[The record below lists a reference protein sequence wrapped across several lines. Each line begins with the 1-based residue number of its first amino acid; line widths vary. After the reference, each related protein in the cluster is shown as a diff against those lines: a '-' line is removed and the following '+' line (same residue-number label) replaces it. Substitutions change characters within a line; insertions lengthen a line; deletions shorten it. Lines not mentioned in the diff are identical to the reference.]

1 MIISSKDLEKVCN
14 YVESTNPSLPQCVMN
29 FIDFEE
35 STTEEYQREIK
46 RKNRELAIDAIV
58 DGKVEEFKNRESFL
72 NPLDNESYMMT
83 ITPKLNSINVQGKT
97 YLDLFDIYNDVMMT
111 LESLTSKSMNTPSC
125 LKKSRY
131 IPQNLNVS
139 IQKDPNLTD
148 YENESS
154 TSRKVITRLMM
165 TSNLISSTG
174 RTGPA
179 NTIIVGLDAYKYLLM
194 SNGMMM
200 SDIKDGVVDGNINGM
215 NVIPSPYIKS
225 NKIIM
230 MRNAQKTENGLNV
243 INCPNDMRYFLKET
257 PNWDK
262 IINWFEII

>member
-1 MIISSKDLEKVCN
+1 MIISVKDLEKICN
-14 YVESTNPSLPQCVMN
+14 YVESTKPSLPQCVMN
-29 FIDFEE
+29 FIDYVED
-35 STTEEYQREIK
+35 SNEEYKRELK

-111 LESLTSKSMNTPSC
+111 LESLTSKSMN
-125 LKKSRY
+125 

-179 NTIIVGLDAYKYLLM
+179 NTIIVGLDAYKYLM
-194 SNGMMM
+194 ISNGMMM
-200 SDIKDGVVDGNINGM
+200 TNNDGVVTGNINGM
-215 NVIPSPYIKS
+215 NVIPGPYIKS

-230 MRNAQKTENGLNV
+230 MRNVQKTENGLNV
-243 INCPNDMRYFLKET
+243 VNCPNDMRYFLKET

>member
-1 MIISSKDLEKVCN
+1 MDWD
-14 YVESTNPSLPQCVMN
+14 ESPN
-29 FIDFEE
+29 
-35 STTEEYQREIK
+35 EEYQRELK

-58 DGKVEEFKNRESFL
+58 DDKVEEFKNREPFS

-111 LESLTSKSMNTPSC
+111 LESLTSKPMT
-125 LKKSRY
+125 

-139 IQKDPNLTD
+139 TQKDPNLTD

-154 TSRKVITRLMM
+154 TSRKVITKIMM
-165 TSNLISSTG
+165 TRNLISSTG

-179 NTIIVGLDAYKYLLM
+179 NTIIVGLEAYKYLLISNAMM
-194 SNGMMM
+194 SNN
-200 SDIKDGVVDGNINGM
+200 DGVISGNINGM

-230 MRNAQKTENGLNV
+230 MRNVQKTENGLNV

>member
-1 MIISSKDLEKVCN
+1 MIISVKDLEKICN
-14 YVESTNPSLPQCVMN
+14 YVESTKPSLPQFVMN

-35 STTEEYQREIK
+35 SSTEEYKRELK

-58 DGKVEEFKNRESFL
+58 DDKVEDFKNRDSFL

-111 LESLTSKSMNTPSC
+111 LESITSKPMV
-125 LKKSRY
+125 

-139 IQKDPNLTD
+139 IQKNPNLTD

-154 TSRKVITRLMM
+154 TSRKVITKIMM

-179 NTIIVGLDAYKYLLM
+179 NTIIVGLDAYKYLM
-194 SNGMMM
+194 ISNGMMM
-200 SDIKDGVVDGNINGM
+200 TNNDGVVTGNINGM
-215 NVIPSPYIKS
+215 NVIPGPYIKS

-230 MRNAQKTENGLNV
+230 MRNVQKTENGLNV
-243 INCPNDMRYFLKET
+243 VNCPNDMRYFLKET

>member
-1 MIISSKDLEKVCN
+1 MIISVKDLEKVCN
-14 YVESTNPSLPQCVMN
+14 YVESTKPSLPKIVMN

-35 STTEEYQREIK
+35 STTEEYQRELK
-46 RKNRELAIDAIV
+46 RKNRELVIDAIV
-58 DGKVEEFKNRESFL
+58 DDKVEEFKNREPFS

-97 YLDLFDIYNDVMMT
+97 YLDLFDIYNDVMIT
-111 LESLTSKSMNTPSC
+111 LESLTSKPMV
-125 LKKSRY
+125 

-139 IQKDPNLTD
+139 IQKDSNLTD

-154 TSRKVITRLMM
+154 TSRKVMTRIMM

-179 NTIIVGLDAYKYLLM
+179 NTIIVGLDAYKYLM
-194 SNGMMM
+194 ISNGMMM
-200 SDIKDGVVDGNINGM
+200 TNNDGVVTGNINGM
-215 NVIPSPYIKS
+215 NVIPGPYIKS

-230 MRNAQKTENGLNV
+230 MRNVQKTENGLNV

-257 PNWDK
+257 PNYSK

>member
-1 MIISSKDLEKVCN
+1 MIISSKDLEKICN
-14 YVESTNPSLPQCVMN
+14 YIESTKPSLSQGVMT
-29 FIDFEE
+29 FMDWDE
-35 STTEEYQREIK
+35 SSNEEYQRELK
-46 RKNRELAIDAIV
+46 RKNRELAIDAII
-58 DGKVEEFKNRESFL
+58 DDKVEEFKNREPFS
-72 NPLDNESYMMT
+72 NPLDNESYMIT

-111 LESLTSKSMNTPSC
+111 LESLTSKSMN
-125 LKKSRY
+125 

-230 MRNAQKTENGLNV
+230 MRNVQKTENGLNV

-257 PNWDK
+257 PNYSK